1 MTEPADAPP
10 GAALSPARPA
20 APDHRWLILGVIALA
35 QLMIV
40 LDATI
45 MNIALPSAQ
54 RDLGFSLVDRQWV
67 VTAYALAFGS
77 LLLLGG
83 KLADLLGRKV
93 TFVAGLIGFAA
104 ASAVGGAAVNFT
116 MLVAARACQ
125 GAFGALLAPSAL
137 SLLAVTFTDPQERGR
152 AFGVY
157 GAVAGAGGAIGLL
170 LGGILTEY
178 LSWRWCLYVNLIF
191 AGIAVTGALTL
202 LRRQHPPGRPKL
214 DLPGAALVSGG
225 MFCIVYGFSNAA
237 LHSWH
242 ATSTWGFLVAGVILL
257 AGFAWRQVRAP
268 QPLLPPR
275 IVADRN
281 RGGAYLTMLIAAT
294 GMFGVFLFLTYYL
307 QQTLGFSP
315 VVTGVAFLPMIAC
328 LMASSVTSNVVLM
341 PRTGPRPLAPTGML
355 LAAIGLALLTRIGV
369 HTSYASTVLPSLL
382 IIGVG
387 FGLVFAPVFNTGTFG
402 VAPQDAGV
410 ASATINTGQQ
420 LGGSIGTSL
429 LNTIFASTV
438 AAYIAAH
445 VSAATLV
452 HGRPSLQL
460 TGLALIHGYTTA
472 FWVSAG
478 ILAGGAIVSVSLF
491 RNGPLR
497 LSQPD
502 QPSQPVDQAQAARTP
517 TAVSESPAPP
527 SPSSP

>member
-1 MTEPADAPP
+1 MTQPAAARPGGTPP
-10 GAALSPARPA
+10 QASPA
-20 APDHRWLILGVIALA
+20 APDHRWLILGIIGLA

-45 MNIALPSAQ
+45 MNIALPTAQ
-54 RDLGFSLVDRQWV
+54 RDLGFSIVDRQWV

-83 KLADLLGRKV
+83 KLADLFGQKV
-93 TFVAGLIGFAA
+93 TFLAGLIGFAA
-104 ASAVGGAAVNFT
+104 ASAVGGASVNFT

-137 SLLAVTFTDPQERGR
+137 SLLAVTFTDPKERGR

-157 GAVAGAGGAIGLL
+157 GAIAGAGGAIGLL

-191 AGIAVTGALTL
+191 AAIAAAGAVTL
-202 LRRQHPPGRPKL
+202 LHGRHAPGKPRL
-214 DLPGAALVSGG
+214 DLPGAALVCAG

-242 ATSTWGFLVAGVILL
+242 NPSTWGFLAAGVILL
-257 AGFAWRQVRAP
+257 AGFAWRQTRAP
-268 QPLLPPR
+268 EPLLPPR

-294 GMFGVFLFLTYYL
+294 GMFGIFLFLTYYL

-315 VVTGVAFLPMIAC
+315 VVTGVAFLPLIAC
-328 LMASSVTSNVVLM
+328 LMASSVTSNIVLM
-341 PRTGPRPLAPTGML
+341 PRTGPRPLATAGML
-355 LAAIGLALLTRIGV
+355 LAAAGLALLTRIGV
-369 HTSYASTVLPSLL
+369 HTSYATHVLPSLL

-402 VAPQDAGV
+402 VPPHDAGV

-438 AAYIAAH
+438 ASYIAAH
-445 VSAATLV
+445 LSAATLV
-452 HGRPSLQL
+452 HGHPSPQL

-472 FWVSAG
+472 FWWSAA
-478 ILAGGAIVSVSLF
+478 ILTCGAIVALVLF
-491 RNGPLR
+491 RSGPLT
-497 LSQPD
+497 QPGQ
-502 QPSQPVDQAQAARTP
+502 QPQPGDPALATSAP
-517 TAVSESPAPP
+517 TAVNPSPAPHHP
-527 SPSSP
+527 